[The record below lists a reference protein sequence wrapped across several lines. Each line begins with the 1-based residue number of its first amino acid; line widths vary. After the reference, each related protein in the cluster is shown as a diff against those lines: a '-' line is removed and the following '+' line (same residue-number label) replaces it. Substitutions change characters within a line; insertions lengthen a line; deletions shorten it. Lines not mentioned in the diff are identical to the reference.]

1 MAANKK
7 PGIKISEEDVKT
19 LKTPKS
25 MTWRKTHE
33 VMTEEEV
40 DKIKNMNWEWYYNCY
55 IFLDAPTPVSC
66 KRCEH
71 INIFPP
77 WEKIMTCENCGTE
90 CKRCEKEE
98 DLGERNRENEKN
110 E

>member
-1 MAANKK
+1 MATNKK
-7 PGIKISEEDVKT
+7 PEIKISEEDLKN

-25 MTWRKTHE
+25 MTWRKSQE
-33 VMTEEEV
+33 VMTEEEI

-55 IFLDAPTPVSC
+55 IFLDSPTPVAC

-77 WEKIMTCENCGTE
+77 WEKIMKCENCGTD

-98 DLGERNRENEKN
+98 DLGDRNREKEKN
-110 E
+110 K